1 MDNKKM
7 IPDIGEVN
15 VVESFLSGKMK
26 VFVNGKELA
35 KVSKNEFAYI
45 NENNE
50 TINFILTGNVF
61 KGINLEIN
69 KTNYQMSP
77 KSSALEIFLAIL
89 PFIFDII
96 WGNIPSTVSIF
107 PIVGGAIGGLITA
120 LLGMTSLIFMKK
132 TKNVLFKILI
142 GLGFAIVAIL
152 ICYLIALAI
161 LSSAQ
166 Q

>member
-15 VVESFLSGKMK
+15 VVESGLSGKMK
-26 VFVNGKELA
+26 VFVNGNELTQI
-35 KVSKNEFAYI
+35 SKNEFAYI
-45 NENNE
+45 DENNE
-50 TINFILTGNVF
+50 TINFIVTGNLL
-61 KGINLEIN
+61 KGINLRVN
-69 KTNYQMSP
+69 QMDYQMSP
-77 KSSALEIFLAIL
+77 KSSPLEIFLALL

-96 WGNIPSTVSIF
+96 WGNIPSTVGIF
-107 PIVGGAIGGLITA
+107 PIVGGAIGGVITA

-132 TKNVLFKILI
+132 TKNVLFKLLI
-142 GLGFAIVAIL
+142 GLGFAIIAIL

-161 LSSAQ
+161 LSAAQ